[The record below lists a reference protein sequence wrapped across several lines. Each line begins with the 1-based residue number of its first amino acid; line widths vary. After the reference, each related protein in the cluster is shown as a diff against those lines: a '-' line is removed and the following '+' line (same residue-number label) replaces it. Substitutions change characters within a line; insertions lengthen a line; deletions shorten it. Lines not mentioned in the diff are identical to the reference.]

1 MTRTTNGHQAVA
13 ERLKDVDKV
22 QQVLKQAA
30 QQAILEHQRSGRKI
44 VVWRDN
50 RVVWEDPASPE
61 GE

>member
-13 ERLKDVDKV
+13 ERLNDVDKI

-30 QQAILEHQRSGRKI
+30 QQAILEHQRAGRKI

-50 RVVWEDPASPE
+50 RVVWEDPASPK